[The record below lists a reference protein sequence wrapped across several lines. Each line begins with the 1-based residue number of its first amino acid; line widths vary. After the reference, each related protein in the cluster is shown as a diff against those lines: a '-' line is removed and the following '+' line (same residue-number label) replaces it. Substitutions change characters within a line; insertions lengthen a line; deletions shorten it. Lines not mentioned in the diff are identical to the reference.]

1 MNLSNIILWPRRDH
15 IGEELAAALELVETD
30 HHVPVPPSILNRSA
44 SVVSSFLDHARA
56 EEARLVNSIARLTEE
71 LRQTRLAVS
80 AFEPA
85 LKILDEGYD
94 PADDARKSYDVA
106 IEAKR
111 KRGKQSIN
119 AMIAAE

>member
-15 IGEELAAALELVETD
+15 IGEELAAAIELDAV
-30 HHVPVPPSILNRSA
+30 HHEAEPPSILNRSA
-44 SVVSSFLDHARA
+44 SVVSNFLDHARA
-56 EEARLVNSIARLTEE
+56 EEARLVNSIAMLTEE

-85 LKILDEGYD
+85 LKMLDEGYD

>member
-1 MNLSNIILWPRRDH
+1 MNLSNIIPWPRRDH
-15 IGEELAAALELVETD
+15 IGEELAAAIELDAV
-30 HHVPVPPSILNRSA
+30 HHEAEPPSILNRSA
-44 SVVSSFLDHARA
+44 SVVSNFLDHARA
-56 EEARLVNSIARLTEE
+56 EEARLVNAIARLTEE

-85 LKILDEGYD
+85 LKVLDDGYD
-94 PADDARKSYDVA
+94 AKDDGAKSYEAA
-106 IEAKR
+106 IAAKR